1 MRLDEANAA
10 ALVEGQDLVVDCSDS
25 FATRYAVNA
34 ACCAAG
40 VPLVEAGVLGLAGLS

>member
-1 MRLDEANAA
+1 MRVDAENAG

-40 VPLVEAGVLGLAGLS
+40 VPLVEGGGSGGAGS